1 MKVVPMHEA
10 KAKLSEYIAA
20 SQKDR
25 VLITNHGRPAAIVI
39 GVEGEELEDLMTRAN
54 PKFWEMIEGVRK
66 QPTISLAAAKK
77 HFQEADKFE
86 AKHGRPMSPAAA
98 KKLVSGEETTAPTK
112 RAKPRRGKRALN
124 SLS

>member
-1 MKVVPMHEA
+1 MKLVAMHEA

-54 PKFWEMIEGVRK
+54 PKFWELIEEARK
-66 QPTISLAAAKK
+66 QPTISLAEAKK
-77 HFQEADKFE
+77 HFQEADEFE
-86 AKHGRPMSPAAA
+86 AKHGRPMTPAAA
-98 KKLVSGEETTAPTK
+98 KKLVSGAGQAAPTK
-112 RAKPRRGKRALN
+112 RAPPRRRKKAN
-124 SLS
+124 P

>member
-1 MKVVPMHEA
+1 MKLVAMHEA

-54 PKFWEMIEGVRK
+54 PKFWEMIEEVRK
-66 QPTISLAAAKK
+66 QPTLSLAEAKK
-77 HFQEADKFE
+77 YFVEADEFE

-98 KKLVSGEETTAPTK
+98 KKVVSGTRAVAPAK
-112 RAKPRRGKRALN
+112 RASTRRRKKA
-124 SLS
+124 SP

>member
-1 MKVVPMHEA
+1 MKLVAMHEA

-54 PKFWEMIEGVRK
+54 PKFWEMIEEVRK
-66 QPTISLAAAKK
+66 QPTISLEEAKK
-77 HFQEADKFE
+77 YFEDADEFE
-86 AKHGRPMSPAAA
+86 AKHGRPMTPAAA
-98 KKLVSGEETTAPTK
+98 KKVVSGEGKTAPAK
-112 RAKPRRGKRALN
+112 RARVRRGKKA
-124 SLS
+124 SP

>member
-1 MKVVPMHEA
+1 MKLVAMHEA

-54 PKFWEMIEGVRK
+54 PKFWEMIEEARK
-66 QPTISLAAAKK
+66 QPTISLAEAKR
-77 HFQEADKFE
+77 HFQEADEFE
-86 AKHGRPMSPAAA
+86 AKHGRPMTPAAA
-98 KKLVSGEETTAPTK
+98 KKMVGGEGKGSSKK
-112 RAKPRRGKRALN
+112 RAPARPRKKA
-124 SLS
+124 SP

>member
-1 MKVVPMHEA
+1 MKLVAMHEA

-54 PKFWEMIEGVRK
+54 PKFWEMIEEVRK
-66 QPTISLAAAKK
+66 QPTIPLEEAKK
-77 HFQEADKFE
+77 YFAEADEFE
-86 AKHGRPMSPAAA
+86 VKHGRPMTPAAA
-98 KKLVSGEETTAPTK
+98 KKVVSGGGKTPP
-112 RAKPRRGKRALN
+112 AKHAQVRRRRKA
-124 SLS
+124 SP

>member
-1 MKVVPMHEA
+1 MKLVAMHEA

-54 PKFWEMIEGVRK
+54 PKFWELIEEARK
-66 QPTISLAAAKK
+66 QPTISLAEAKK
-77 HFQEADKFE
+77 HFREADEFE
-86 AKHGRPMSPAAA
+86 AKHGRPMTPAAA
-98 KKLVSGEETTAPTK
+98 KKLVSGEGQVAPTK
-112 RAKPRRGKRALN
+112 RAPPRRRKKAN
-124 SLS
+124 P